1 MSDTRCCVKSVLRTT
16 CLTLLEERPTGVE
29 PVIRA
34 WKALVLPLHHGRVID
49 RD

>member
-1 MSDTRCCVKSVLRTT
+1 MPDIPTATGLVNATGVWK
-16 CLTLLEERPTGVE
+16 RPTGVE

-34 WKALVLPLHHGRVID
+34 WKALVLPLHHGRAVH